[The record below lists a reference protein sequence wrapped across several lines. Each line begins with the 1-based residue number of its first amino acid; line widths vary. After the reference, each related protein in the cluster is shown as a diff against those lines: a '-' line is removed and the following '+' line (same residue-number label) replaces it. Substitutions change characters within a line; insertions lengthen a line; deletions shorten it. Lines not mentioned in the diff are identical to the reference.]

1 MCDYRRHD
9 CVLKID
15 LGGLLGLRGFRLGST
30 PKTAPL
36 QSLFI
41 ALYVGPHA
49 RRIAVWLIGASAD
62 DLERAVVLLDV
73 RVTESHITVGCA
85 AWSLTV
91 TVMVQTSGCAR
102 IMPAGIVSD

>member
-1 MCDYRRHD
+1 
-9 CVLKID
+9 
-15 LGGLLGLRGFRLGST
+15 LGST
-30 PKTAPL
+30 PKMAPL

-85 AWSLTV
+85 VLESHGNCHGSNLRV
-91 TVMVQTSGCAR
+91 R
-102 IMPAGIVSD
+102 RHNAGRDRK